1 MTTTQLAGRH
11 RLVRRPV
18 PAAPRWGMASMIAAA
33 GAAGWLLAL
42 IDDDGPRTATVQTP
56 PAAAAPPVQD
66 IQRAGQVTAVS
77 AHSLTTTAADGRVT
91 TFRITPDTAAITQP
105 GTSTPFGPTS
115 FAPTQ
120 NVVVVGVV
128 RDGVP
133 VATAIADPA
142 AAGPAGAPMDYQL
155 PA

>member
-1 MTTTQLAGRH
+1 
-11 RLVRRPV
+11 
-18 PAAPRWGMASMIAAA
+18 
-33 GAAGWLLAL
+33 
-42 IDDDGPRTATVQTP
+42 
-56 PAAAAPPVQD
+56 
-66 IQRAGQVTAVS
+66 
-77 AHSLTTTAADGRVT
+77 LTTTAADGRVT

-120 NVVVVGVV
+120 NVVVVGIV

-142 AAGPAGAPMDYQL
+142 AAGPAGAPIDDQL
-155 PA
+155 RGCEAAPSSLQISQQYCYFCDVR